1 MKKIILILL
10 GFILGMMF
18 AVIMAIYTIK
28 ITKVES
34 NGKIIDNAGITITL
48 FGNDFNYYYE

>member
-1 MKKIILILL
+1 MI
-10 GFILGMMF
+10 FTSM
-18 AVIMAIYTIK
+18 MAIYTIK

-34 NGKIIDNAGITITL
+34 NGKIIDNAGITIRL

>member
-1 MKKIILILL
+1 MKKFILILL
-10 GFILGMMF
+10 GFILGMIF
-18 AVIMAIYTIK
+18 AAIMATYTIK

>member
-1 MKKIILILL
+1 MKRLMLILL
-10 GFILGMMF
+10 GFILGMIF
-18 AVIMAIYTIK
+18 TAIMVIYTIK

-48 FGNDFNYYYE
+48 FGDDFNYYYE

>member
-1 MKKIILILL
+1 MKKFILILL
-10 GFILGMMF
+10 GFILGMIF
-18 AVIMAIYTIK
+18 AAIMAIYTIK